1 MARKRR
7 KKAFFEA
14 YKNSL
19 ILIVSLCVLFMI
31 ADTPFV
37 HGLIERIAS
46 LNLLGS
52 MLAGVFFV
60 SVFTVAP
67 STLVLLE
74 LINHYPI
81 ALAALTAGLGAV
93 LGDFLI
99 FRFLKDGVFEELAPL
114 FKKAGGGVLARL
126 LSTPGFRWLA
136 PVLGAVIIASPFPD
150 EVGIA
155 LMGAS
160 RISAVQFFALTYTLN
175 TIGIFAILTVL
186 SG

>member
-7 KKAFFEA
+7 KKSFLVS

-19 ILIVSLCVLFMI
+19 FLIVSLCVLFAV

-46 LNLLGS
+46 LNLFGS
-52 MLAGVFFV
+52 LLAGIFFV

-99 FRFLKDGVFEELAPL
+99 FRFLKDGVFEELSPL
-114 FKKAGGGVLARL
+114 FKKAGGGVLTRL
-126 LSTPGFRWLA
+126 LRTPGFRWLA